1 MGFKNIVLGKKNIV
15 NGSGN
20 IVEGLDEEKFNAEL
34 YQDIPG
40 EGSYN
45 EEFYSCMKKQN

>member
-34 YQDIPG
+34 Y
-40 EGSYN
+40 
-45 EEFYSCMKKQN
+45 